1 MSFHFFSAL
10 QLNSFNI
17 DEIQSNCAYL
27 FIYIKEAKA
36 KRCRHLP
43 WQLKSVLQVVKLVT
57 GQPSRVLNDKKQ
69 KTLSQREI
77 KIRGEKR
84 QKSLRKRDPAHSKLI
99 KLDVRP
105 VPRS

>member
-1 MSFHFFSAL
+1 MTK
-10 QLNSFNI
+10 
-17 DEIQSNCAYL
+17 Y
-27 FIYIKEAKA
+27 
-36 KRCRHLP
+36 
-43 WQLKSVLQVVKLVT
+43 
-57 GQPSRVLNDKKQ
+57 KKQ

-77 KIRGEKR
+77 KIRGKKR